1 MRHLITG
8 GSGFV
13 GDLAARELFKRG
25 EQVRVLDI
33 WEDPSRPPG
42 IEFVHCSVLNRDGV
56 AAAMR
61 GVDVVH
67 HNAALVAQYLA
78 SHPKVVSVNYL
89 GFLGPMDA
97 RRAVYE
103 RQCGSAG
110 STFSFC
116 IRGGQEEAFRML
128 NALQVMKLA
137 VSHGGTETLISHPAS
152 TTHSGV
158 PLASRERLGV
168 TDSLFRLSVG
178 IENADDLIADLEQAL
193 EQV

>member
-33 WEDPSRPPG
+33 WEDPSRPRG

-67 HNAALVAQYLA
+67 QEHAPVRLAPGTWRIRRQREMDPKETRLVA
-78 SHPKVVSVNYL
+78 
-89 GFLGPMDA
+89 D
-97 RRAVYE
+97 
-103 RQCGSAG
+103 
-110 STFSFC
+110 
-116 IRGGQEEAFRML
+116 
-128 NALQVMKLA
+128 
-137 VSHGGTETLISHPAS
+137 
-152 TTHSGV
+152 
-158 PLASRERLGV
+158 
-168 TDSLFRLSVG
+168 
-178 IENADDLIADLEQAL
+178 
-193 EQV
+193 